1 MQRLLKYV
9 LSKRTMYILCF
20 VALNIIELLRSGPS
34 GVVWYVA
41 NNCTGIAMMFL
52 VLSGYKL
59 KNFMTAT
66 NYVWTALCVAFM
78 IFLPFHWRNHIGEYL
93 LWQVETAV
101 FNVWWIFIV
110 AKYQLSCIFIEKSLK
125 VNFNITSVVWI
136 AMMSLMVLSVNEYR
150 VWPLWFLFMFGIFYL
165 TPYTSEDRELLWS
178 SMIDGNIIGFFIL
191 QIYAYGLRPYDTLR
205 YSGYASNCNVA
216 ALYYLVIYV
225 MCLCKLHQL
234 EMKKSKRGWKIFY
247 LLGAGGM
254 LSFQFLTM
262 GRTAWII
269 SIVVTLLYGLIV
281 VKRLWNKSW
290 KQVIV
295 RGIIIVAFMVV
306 TFLPVFYTCRWL
318 PTLSPGR
325 VWYEAEYHNDD
336 LIHSGDPATSEKY
349 TDLDEF
355 LESVFGRI
363 AYTLKMFQVK
373 DPFAMT
379 VYATD
384 GYEKTE
390 LLEPEWLTDPGTR
403 IRLSIYKA
411 YLGNLKWFG
420 HKQQEGMYQIGDLDY
435 VSWHGHNLWIHI
447 AYYYGIPVGI
457 LLIAITVLLFRD
469 SYKKIENHKD
479 KWYCIIPF
487 FTCVAFF
494 GYGIMEAVWY
504 VGHILFFLIFFVQ
517 LPMNSEPS
525 KKSKED

>member
-1 MQRLLKYV
+1 MQRLKKALFN
-9 LSKRTMYILCF
+9 KRMLYILCF
-20 VALNIIELLRSGPS
+20 IGINIIELLRSGPS
-34 GVVWYVA
+34 GKVWYVA

-52 VLSGYKL
+52 VFSGYRL
-59 KNFMTAT
+59 RNFMTT
-66 NYVWTALCVAFM
+66 SNYIWTTLCVAFM
-78 IFLPFHWRNHIGEYL
+78 FFLPFHWRNHIGEYL

-101 FNVWWIFIV
+101 FNVWWIFII
-110 AKYQLSCIFIEKSLK
+110 AKYQLRTIFIEKTLTVK
-125 VNFNITSVVWI
+125 FNITSIVWI
-136 AMMSLMVLSVNEYR
+136 AMMLFMVFSVNEYR
-150 VWPLWFLFMFGIFYL
+150 VWPLWFLFMFGVFYL

-205 YSGYASNCNVA
+205 YSGYASNCNIA

-262 GRTAWII
+262 GRTAWVI

-420 HKQQEGMYQIGDLDY
+420 HKQQEGMYQIGDSNY

-487 FTCVAFF
+487 FICVAFF

-517 LPMNSEPS
+517 LPMNTEPS